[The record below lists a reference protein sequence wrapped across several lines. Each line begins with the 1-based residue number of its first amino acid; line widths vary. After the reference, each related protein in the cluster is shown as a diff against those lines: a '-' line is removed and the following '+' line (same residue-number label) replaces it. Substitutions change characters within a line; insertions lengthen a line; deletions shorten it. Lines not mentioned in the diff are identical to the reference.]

1 MPAQELEWAKAARG
15 RAQEVV
21 AVRPEAG
28 WLGRKERFG
37 ALATSL
43 EGLLEYTPDD
53 TREAT
58 FEASLFGELF
68 REMLDARFGGG
79 LARGL
84 RALEAEA
91 RPGGRPRGRH
101 ARRGEPALAAL

>member
-1 MPAQELEWAKAARG
+1 
-15 RAQEVV
+15 V
-21 AVRPEAG
+21 AVRPEPG

-91 RPGGRPRGRH
+91 RPGGPLPGGMRAGASPRV
-101 ARRGEPALAAL
+101 RRALSPAPRAPTQ